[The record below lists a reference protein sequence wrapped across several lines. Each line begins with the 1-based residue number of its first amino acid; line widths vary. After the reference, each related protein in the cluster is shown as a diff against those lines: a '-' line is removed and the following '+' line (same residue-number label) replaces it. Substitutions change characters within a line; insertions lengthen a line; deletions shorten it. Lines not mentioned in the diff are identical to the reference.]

1 MAFIQ
6 SKLNTN
12 VDTVEE
18 FIGFKIPI
26 TFETENRSVTTLES
40 TRTNLTNLLFTEKGE
55 RLFQPNLGVN
65 LRKHLFNQITSES
78 VIGLQEDII
87 EQIAIWLPF
96 LQTEDVIVNP
106 NPDNNTL
113 NVEIKYTF
121 KSTPELTDSVQVNIS
136 TGATY

>member
-1 MAFIQ
+1 VAFIQ

-18 FIGFKIPI
+18 FIGFKIPV

>member
-1 MAFIQ
+1 VAFIQ

-18 FIGFKIPI
+18 FIGFKLPI

-65 LRKHLFNQITSES
+65 LRKQLFNQITSES
-78 VIGLQEDII
+78 VISLQEDII

>member
-18 FIGFKIPI
+18 FIGFKIPV

>member
-18 FIGFKIPI
+18 FIGFKLPI

-65 LRKHLFNQITSES
+65 LRKQLFNQITSES
-78 VIGLQEDII
+78 VISLQEDII

>member
-18 FIGFKIPI
+18 FIGFKIPV

-55 RLFQPNLGVN
+55 RF
-65 LRKHLFNQITSES
+65 T
-78 VIGLQEDII
+78 
-87 EQIAIWLPF
+87 
-96 LQTEDVIVNP
+96 QTFI
-106 NPDNNTL
+106 
-113 NVEIKYTF
+113 
-121 KSTPELTDSVQVNIS
+121 
-136 TGATY
+136 